1 METYLLSN
9 TALSVSGM
17 FFCSSRGKNL
27 TEWKLYFY
35 FQQPTFLVIHKVLF
49 YLETNRRYDATRT
62 INPFTPLVRLLT
74 CGQVGQHQEVS
85 TWTRSST
92 TRSNKALCFLR
103 NPNES
108 HTAWLNTVIICL
120 ALISVPT
127 TSKWHEK
134 GYTWA
139 LPNPISLKAFLK
151 TSNLGKWV
159 NVNNHITWRS
169 CHRLQICLS
178 LHHKGNKQMQHD
190 WTWLKI

>member
-103 NPNES
+103 NPN
-108 HTAWLNTVIICL
+108 VITHSL
-120 ALISVPT
+120 TEISEY
-127 TSKWHEK
+127 SDN
-134 GYTWA
+134 
-139 LPNPISLKAFLK
+139 LPGTNLC
-151 TSNLGKWV
+151 SN
-159 NVNNHITWRS
+159 N
-169 CHRLQICLS
+169 Q
-178 LHHKGNKQMQHD
+178 QM
-190 WTWLKI
+190 T